1 MPGPRGAR
9 LPSFRRGGRADR
21 RSRGRDGRVDRVA
34 RGGCR
39 AIRGGHYLE
48 RTSLAPG
55 MGGERTFTTGA
66 TATRWPTKAEV
77 ASAATIFDWT
87 GSNEAVCSSACGYV
101 ATIAS
106 GPAIQLEPR
115 RYRTE
120 SADRVPQRTGSARSC
135 EETTTECAEATSDQR
150 RAATGVW
157 RWRREGSILPAR
169 RVRAAA
175 VEAAVAAAAA
185 AAAAAAGEAGATAI
199 RAAARR
205 LRARAMP
212 TRRCRSRTRSLRLR
226 RSTRSLRRCPRRNAR
241 SPPSARASKLPPPRK
256 PRGRRPRDSPPR
268 RAASPPRRR
277 RSGRASW
284 SRRSGV
290 ARRRRARGASRCA
303 RRTRTRRVARLRRA
317 RRCESW
323 TAASRRTRL

>member
-1 MPGPRGAR
+1 MVSAIAKVRLRSTGRATRASAAAKVWPKTFSSCPLSGKPCPFSRATFAISSTGAPREVLPGHGCWFCGIRARDGGSRWLGAEPRDAGTERRA

-55 MGGERTFTTGA
+55 TGGERTFTTGA
-66 TATRWPTKAEV
+66 TTTRWPTKAEV

-115 RYRTE
+115 RYRAE

-135 EETTTECAEATSDQR
+135 EETTTE
-150 RAATGVW
+150 W
-157 RWRREGSILPAR
+157 
-169 RVRAAA
+169 
-175 VEAAVAAAAA
+175 
-185 AAAAAAGEAGATAI
+185 
-199 RAAARR
+199 
-205 LRARAMP
+205 
-212 TRRCRSRTRSLRLR
+212 
-226 RSTRSLRRCPRRNAR
+226 PRRHQI
-241 SPPSARASKLPPPRK
+241 
-256 PRGRRPRDSPPR
+256 
-268 RAASPPRRR
+268 
-277 RSGRASW
+277 SG
-284 SRRSGV
+284 
-290 ARRRRARGASRCA
+290 ARRRACGDGAARGASSPRGG
-303 RRTRTRRVARLRRA
+303 
-317 RRCESW
+317 
-323 TAASRRTRL
+323 

>member
-1 MPGPRGAR
+1 MSSRSGRGRGQCHRESGSSIDGTKRLPSSIASDARLARLRQTGESLAEDVFVLSVRKTVPVFSSHFCDFLDWRTTRGFARSRMLVLRIRARDGGSRWLGAEPRDAGTERRA

-55 MGGERTFTTGA
+55 TGGERTFTTGA
-66 TATRWPTKAEV
+66 TTTRWPTKAEV

-115 RYRTE
+115 RYRAE

-135 EETTTECAEATSDQR
+135 EETTTE
-150 RAATGVW
+150 W
-157 RWRREGSILPAR
+157 
-169 RVRAAA
+169 
-175 VEAAVAAAAA
+175 
-185 AAAAAAGEAGATAI
+185 
-199 RAAARR
+199 
-205 LRARAMP
+205 
-212 TRRCRSRTRSLRLR
+212 
-226 RSTRSLRRCPRRNAR
+226 PRRHQI
-241 SPPSARASKLPPPRK
+241 
-256 PRGRRPRDSPPR
+256 
-268 RAASPPRRR
+268 
-277 RSGRASW
+277 SG
-284 SRRSGV
+284 
-290 ARRRRARGASRCA
+290 ARRRACGDGAARGASSPRGG
-303 RRTRTRRVARLRRA
+303 
-317 RRCESW
+317 
-323 TAASRRTRL
+323 

>member
-101 ATIAS
+101 ATIES

-175 VEAAVAAAAA
+175 VEAVAAVAAAAA
-185 AAAAAAGEAGATAI
+185 AAAAGGRGDGDTRGGPSPSGEA
-199 RAAARR
+199 
-205 LRARAMP
+205 MP
-212 TRRCRSRTRSLRLR
+212 ARRCRSRTRSLRLR
-226 RSTRSLRRCPRRNAR
+226 RSTRSLRRC
-241 SPPSARASKLPPPRK
+241 
-256 PRGRRPRDSPPR
+256 RGATR
-268 RAASPPRRR
+268 
-277 RSGRASW
+277 G
-284 SRRSGV
+284 
-290 ARRRRARGASRCA
+290 RRRARAPRSCRRRGAA
-303 RRTRTRRVARLRRA
+303 RAEAARLAAEARRVAAEAAVGRA
-317 RRCESW
+317 SL
-323 TAASRRTRL
+323 SS